1 MKKKVACEIEV
12 TLSVLN
18 GKWKPLILY
27 YLISDGTK
35 RFSELKRYIQ
45 GISHKTLTVQL
56 RQLEEDNLIERKVY
70 MAVPIQVEYTIT
82 ERGASLYEI
91 LEAMCDWGHKN
102 KGNEYEL
109 INPQCTE
116 E

>member
-1 MKKKVACEIEV
+1 MKKKVTCEIEV

-35 RFSELKRYIQ
+35 RFSQVKRHIH

-56 RQLEEDNLIERKVY
+56 RQLEEDKLIERKVY
-70 MAVPIQVEYTIT
+70 MTVPPQVEYTT
-82 ERGASLYEI
+82 TKRGESLYNI
-91 LEAMCDWGHKN
+91 LEAMCDWGYKN
-102 KGNEYEL
+102 KGDEYEL
-109 INPQCTE
+109 INPQCTGE
-116 E
+116 